1 MANSR
6 LIPARWT
13 RSFRLPWRFVSITAK
28 GGACMGDKFWTP
40 ALDEVAGFGDDILQR
55 FDELPDARF
64 AVDDL
69 RCRLEK

>member
-1 MANSR
+1 
-6 LIPARWT
+6 
-13 RSFRLPWRFVSITAK
+13 
-28 GGACMGDKFWTP
+28 MGDKFWTP